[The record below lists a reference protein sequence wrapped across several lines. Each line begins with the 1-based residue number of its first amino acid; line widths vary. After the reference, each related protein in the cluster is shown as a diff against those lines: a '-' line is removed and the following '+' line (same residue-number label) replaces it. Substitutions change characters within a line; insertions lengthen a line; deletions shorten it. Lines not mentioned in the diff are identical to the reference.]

1 MSPWLRIKRR
11 IFRVIVSAIM
21 HTITRIDA
29 EGLDKLVDVQGPVVV
44 ASNHLGRMDALLTLG
59 LVRRDDIIVVVAE
72 KYSRSGFIRWMVKQ
86 LDLLFLQRFEADFG
100 TLKEVLRRLRQ
111 GGILAIAPEGT
122 RSTTASLLPGKPGVA
137 FLAAKSGATVI
148 PVGVTGS
155 EDGPVKA
162 AYSKLRRPVVRI
174 RVGEPFKL
182 PEVPKENRDEFFKEQ
197 TDEIMIRIAA
207 LLPKEYRGVYVD
219 HPKLAILLVKE
230 TSG

>member
-11 IFRVIVSAIM
+11 AFRVIVNAIM
-21 HTITRIDA
+21 HAITRIEA
-29 EGLDKLVDVQGPVVV
+29 EGMEKINSTTGTVVL

-59 LVRRDDIIVVVAE
+59 MIERDDVIIVVAE
-72 KYSRSGFIRWMVKQ
+72 KYSKSGFIRWMVKQ

-122 RSTTASLLPGKPGVA
+122 RSKTATLLPGKPGVA

-182 PEVPKENRDEFFKEQ
+182 PEVPKDGRDQFFQDQ
-197 TDEIMIRIAA
+197 TDEIMLRIAA
-207 LLPKEYRGVYVD
+207 LLPKEYRGVYEQ
-219 HPKLAILLVKE
+219 HPRIGEYLVSENK
-230 TSG
+230 

>member
-1 MSPWLRIKRR
+1 MSRWLRFKRR
-11 IFRVIVSAIM
+11 LFRVIVSGIM
-21 HTITRIDA
+21 HTITKIDA
-29 EGLDKLVDVQGPVVV
+29 EGLEQLEQVTGPVVV

-59 LVRRDDIIVVVAE
+59 LVKRDDIIVVVAE
-72 KYSRSGFIRWMVKQ
+72 KYSKSGIIRWVVKQ

-100 TLKEVLRRLRQ
+100 TMKEVLRRLRQ

-122 RSTTASLLPGKPGVA
+122 RSPTATLLQGKPGVA

-182 PEVPKENRDEFFKEQ
+182 PEVPKENRDEYFQQQ
-197 TDEIMIRIAA
+197 TDEIMLRIAA
-207 LLPKEYRGVYVD
+207 LLPKEYRGVYEN
-219 HPKLAILLVKE
+219 HPRLAQVLSSLN
-230 TSG
+230 

>member
-1 MSPWLRIKRR
+1 VSPWLRIKRR
-11 IFRVIVSAIM
+11 IFRVVVSAIM
-21 HTITRIDA
+21 HTITKIDA
-29 EGLDKLVDVQGPVVV
+29 EGMEKINTTTGTVVL

-59 LVRRDDIIVVVAE
+59 MITRDDVIIVVAE
-72 KYSRSGFIRWMVKQ
+72 KYRKSVFIPWMVKQ

-122 RSTTASLLPGKPGVA
+122 RSPNATLLPGKPGVA

-182 PEVPKENRDEFFKEQ
+182 PEIPKDGRDEYFQEQ
-197 TDEIMIRIAA
+197 TDNIMLRIAA
-207 LLPKEYRGVYVD
+207 LLPKEYRGVYAD
-219 HPKLAILLVKE
+219 HPNLAGYLVKE
-230 TSG
+230 TSV